1 VRLTY
6 DSGHNIAYPNVQH
19 EHEAGHAAGRHAAGA
34 AHRDVLSGRR
44 SVGADPSV
52 NGRWILLRTM
62 SDRALFRAARTCTD
76 RTGDSRTLWLGVSRH
91 ET

>member
-1 VRLTY
+1 MTLGTPQDVTLQELLIETFFPA
-6 DSGHNIAYPNVQH
+6 D
-19 EHEAGHAAGRHAAGA
+19 EASERI
-34 AHRDVLSGRR
+34 LR
-44 SVGADPSV
+44 SMAQV